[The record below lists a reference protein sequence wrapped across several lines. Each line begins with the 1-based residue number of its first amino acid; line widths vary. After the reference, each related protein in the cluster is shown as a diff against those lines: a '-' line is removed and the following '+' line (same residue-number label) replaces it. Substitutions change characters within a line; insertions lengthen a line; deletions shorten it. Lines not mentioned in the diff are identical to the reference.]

1 MTSITGLGSGLDI
14 NSIVSAMVNAEKTPK
29 QNQITTLSKNTTEQI
44 TALGAVK
51 SAISDFQTALAA
63 LNKPENF
70 QGRAVSS
77 SKTDLLTA
85 TAKITA
91 GVGSYQVEV
100 QQLAQGS
107 KVALGAVPSNGTQA
121 ATFGKGSLTIK
132 VGDTA
137 LPDIVVDDSNN
148 TLAGVRDAINKAG
161 KEQGVSAT
169 IVTDAQGSRLV
180 LSSSKMGDGKDISVS
195 VSGDD
200 GSGSASLNSLAFTP
214 SAAPSDPAVVDPPVP
229 SDPSAARML
238 TRAKS
243 AELTIDGLQIKSDS
257 NTVENAVEGLTLT
270 LKGVTEAGK
279 PLTIGVTQDEAGV
292 KSNVKKFVDSYNKLM
307 GVIKLQTAVTT
318 VGEDKAPVTGA
329 LVGDA
334 TMRSLLS
341 TVRNELVSTQ
351 GDSNAGV
358 RVLADLGITTKQ
370 DGTLDLDSTKL
381 DKMVSSNFQDVA
393 NLFVGDNGLATR
405 LDAKLKPYTQSGGV
419 FDLRN
424 KALQSTLKN
433 ADKQQADLDRRISA
447 LQERL
452 LKQFNTM
459 DSLVSS
465 LTSTANSLTSQLASL
480 PFAKS

>member
-1 MTSITGLGSGLDI
+1 MTSITGLGSGLKI
-14 NSIVSAMVNAEKTPK
+14 NDIVSAMVSAEKAPK
-29 QNQITTLSKNTTEQI
+29 QNQIDTLTKNTTEQI

-70 QGRAVSS
+70 QGRTASS

-121 ATFGKGSLTIK
+121 ATFGKGNVTIK

-148 TLAGVRDAINKAG
+148 TLAGLRDAINKAG

-180 LSSSKMGDGKDISVS
+180 LNSSKMGDGKDISVS

-214 SAAPSDPAVVDPPVP
+214 SAAPTDPSVVDPPVP
-229 SDPSAARML
+229 SDPAAARML

-243 AELTIDGLQIKSDS
+243 AELTIDGLQVKSDS

-279 PLTIGVTQDEAGV
+279 PLSVGVTQDEAGV

-419 FDLRN
+419 FELRN
-424 KALQSTLKN
+424 KALQGTLKS

-447 LQERL
+447 LQDRL
-452 LKQFNTM
+452 LKQFNAM
-459 DSLVSS
+459 DSLVGS
-465 LTSTANSLTSQLASL
+465 LTSTADSLTSQLASL
-480 PFAKS
+480 PFAKN